1 MPLKDCI
8 ILNLS
13 SAVTLKICKEEKTLG
28 FSHRKT
34 IVSNVCERL
43 ERASQDLR
51 IRNCLLNFLES
62 NSR

>member
-1 MPLKDCI
+1 M
-8 ILNLS
+8 LNLS
-13 SAVTLKICKEEKTLG
+13 STVTLKICKEEKTLG

-34 IVSNVCERL
+34 IVSNMCERL